1 MELMK
6 YLPLIFTLLLFSTTI
21 CCQSVVN
28 IPAGESVEFDY
39 PVYEY
44 AMVHLKN
51 KGMKEIDV
59 LVLNKETTKQLR
71 GFGLGKLAKE
81 KVMVESSAKLVL
93 KNKNK
98 TAIVIKIDAMER
110 SKPID
115 VPTIK
120 RVNFTL
126 QNSSDKSIPLII
138 PTVMNPNLSPNS
150 MSGVTLKM
158 GQEVLFK
165 VRGRKYVLL
174 TVDESIH
181 KDDILDVAKLLP
193 KRKRELGLVK

>member
-1 MELMK
+1 MK
-6 YLPLIFTLLLFSTTI
+6 YLSIIALLLFSAKI

-39 PVYEY
+39 PAYEY
-44 AMVHLKN
+44 ATVHLKN

-59 LVLNKETTKQLR
+59 IVLNKETTEQLR

-98 TAIVIKIDAMER
+98 TAIAVKIDADER
-110 SKPID
+110 SKPMDIPMVKKVD
-115 VPTIK
+115 
-120 RVNFTL
+120 FTL

-150 MSGVTLKM
+150 MSGVSLKM
-158 GQEVLFK
+158 GQEIFFK
-165 VRGRKYVLL
+165 VRGRKYVFL
-174 TVDESIH
+174 TVDESIQEG
-181 KDDILDVAKLLP
+181 DVLDVAKLLP
-193 KRKRELGLVK
+193 KRKKELGLVK